1 MDGGGDGGE
10 EDQRGGAVP
19 ALFVVLRDQVVQ
31 MLVVVGHGVCKS
43 NEEGEAR
50 LVEYWVVLGVKCYVV
65 MLLDGE
71 NQEEDGSSYK
81 HAPPFLSLNSQA
93 RTVCHWAPGGR
104 PGAWSGLTRLLPPL
118 LSPFLLNQPC

>member
-1 MDGGGDGGE
+1 MDCGGDGE

-50 LVEYWVVLGVKCYVV
+50 LAEYWVV
-65 MLLDGE
+65 
-71 NQEEDGSSYK
+71 
-81 HAPPFLSLNSQA
+81 
-93 RTVCHWAPGGR
+93 
-104 PGAWSGLTRLLPPL
+104 
-118 LSPFLLNQPC
+118 

>member
-1 MDGGGDGGE
+1 MDGGGDGE

-31 MLVVVGHGVCKS
+31 MLVVGHGVCKS

-50 LVEYWVVLGVKCYVV
+50 LVEYWVVLGV
-65 MLLDGE
+65 MLLCCWMLRTKKKTGPLI
-71 NQEEDGSSYK
+71 NM
-81 HAPPFLSLNSQA
+81 PPPLILTLNSQA

-118 LSPFLLNQPC
+118 LSPFLVEN